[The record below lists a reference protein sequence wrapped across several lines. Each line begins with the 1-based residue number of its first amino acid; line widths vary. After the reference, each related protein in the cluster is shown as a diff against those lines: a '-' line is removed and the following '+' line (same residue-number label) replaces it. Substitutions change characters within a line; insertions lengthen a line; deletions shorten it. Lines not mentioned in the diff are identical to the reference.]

1 MMRSMM
7 SGISGLRNHQTAM
20 DVIGNN
26 IANVNTSGFKASRI
40 LFSQVFSE
48 TVANATAPN
57 SDTGTGGTNP
67 MQVGMGSAVSSID
80 MLYTEGN
87 IERTD
92 NPLDVSI
99 DGDGLFIIKANETSS
114 FTFTR
119 AGAFGVDKNG
129 NLKTANGSL
138 VCGWTKKTQSEDALE
153 EDGFETTME
162 VEPINLYR
170 DIYNGDKQIIQP
182 QPTTAVVFSGN
193 LNSNSEFG
201 DTVSVPMTLYDNYG
215 NEIQATMTLNKL
227 ENISRSNSV
236 IRDDV
241 RAYPL
246 TDATGATVNWNDATY
261 VAEVYQG
268 DTLVAYQTV
277 SSKATDAKKVINDDT
292 VYQQNKWDYTIKV
305 DGKTVKDELG
315 NEIKGT
321 VEFSNEEGN
330 YGELKSLYMNDVEVV
345 DFKLDVVAQYDA
357 SPDNKTQIYF
367 DFSSVTQYAAKDS
380 IYVYD
385 SNGYTTGRLTE
396 YSIGSDGVITG
407 IYTNGKQQALGM
419 IALASFE
426 NYNGLKSVGNSSF
439 TSTANSG
446 EFKAIVPGDSAG
458 SITANT
464 LEMSNVD
471 LSTEFTNMI
480 IYQRGFQANSRG
492 ITTADEML
500 QELVNLKR

>member
-99 DGDGLFIIKANETSS
+99 DGDGLFIIKSNNSS
-114 FTFTR
+114 PFTFTR

-129 NLKTANGSL
+129 NLKTSNGSL
-138 VCGWTKKTQSEDALE
+138 VCGWLKKAQNEDALE
-153 EDGFETTME
+153 EDKFETTMA

-170 DIYNGDKQIIQP
+170 DIYNGDKQIIEP

-193 LNSNSEFG
+193 LNANSKFG
-201 DTVSVPMTLYDNYG
+201 ESVGVPMTLYDNYG
-215 NEIQATMTLNKL
+215 NEIQATMTLVKQ
-227 ENISRSNSV
+227 ENISASNSV
-236 IRDDV
+236 VRDSVRGEQLTTDPAGKTWDDV
-241 RAYPL
+241 E
-246 TDATGATVNWNDATY
+246 Y
-261 VAEVYQG
+261 VAEVYQN
-268 DTLVAYQTV
+268 DVLVGYQEV
-277 SSKATDAKKVINDDT
+277 SKDAVGAKKVIGAIT
-292 VYQQNKWDYTIKV
+292 EYQQNKWDYTIEV
-305 DGKTVKDELG
+305 NGEPVKDKLG
-315 NEIKGT
+315 NDITGSI
-321 VEFSNEEGN
+321 EFSNDEGKF
-330 YGELKSLYMNDVEVV
+330 GRIEKLYMGNTEVE
-345 DFKLDVVAQYDA
+345 DFKLDVVAQHNA
-357 SPDNKTQIYF
+357 SPDNETQVYF

-385 SNGYTTGRLTE
+385 SNGYATGKLTE
-396 YSIGSDGVITG
+396 YSIGGDGVITG

-426 NYNGLKSVGNSSF
+426 NYNGLKSVGDSAY

-458 SITANT
+458 SLTANT